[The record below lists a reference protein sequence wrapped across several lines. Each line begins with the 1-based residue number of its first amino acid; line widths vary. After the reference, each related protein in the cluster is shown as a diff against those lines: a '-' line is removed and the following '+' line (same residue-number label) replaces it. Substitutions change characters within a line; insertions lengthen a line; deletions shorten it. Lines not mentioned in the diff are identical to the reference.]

1 METHIEDGKMT
12 CLYELVD
19 GAAGSSH
26 ASSIAQLL
34 QISVDESLPTRRVS
48 SFIYHTVHSC
58 YNKLQGTAVFW
69 VFISNGLYYIKFQM
83 VSLYFIKSS

>member
-1 METHIEDGKMT
+1 MMETHIEDGKMT

-34 QISVDESLPTRRVS
+34 QISVDETLPNRRVS
-48 SFIYHTVHSC
+48 
-58 YNKLQGTAVFW
+58 A
-69 VFISNGLYYIKFQM
+69 FISYSLYIKW
-83 VSLYFIKSS
+83 SLYKVPNSIYIKSS